1 MGNVTSDYFLL
12 ELMVNEARP
21 SLQRCMA
28 CHISSH
34 HIIFFG
40 TCDAL
45 IYFHVGMRRLCQHN
59 FGNNRYVCESGIMLA
74 F

>member
-21 SLQRCMA
+21 SLQHCKA
-28 CHISSH
+28 CHVSSH

-40 TCDAL
+40 ACDAL
-45 IYFHVGMRRLCQHN
+45 MYFHVPIQMPVIFFLRDAA
-59 FGNNRYVCESGIMLA
+59 Y
-74 F
+74 